1 MRTLLAFLVFACA
14 TALGAQPAG
23 KFPPVSLIN
32 TQVIPHTTPVINV
45 IGTMRNFAGDLGVRC
60 QFCHIGREG
69 QPLEQFDFASDEKR
83 NKIVARQMMRMLAD
97 INRRL
102 DTIPE
107 RGRPNVVATCAT
119 CHRGVSRPAPLDLIV
134 QDAAT
139 TVDADSAVRAYRAL
153 RARYYGRGAY
163 DFGEST
169 LNIAAFRTARAGKP
183 DAGLAL
189 LKLNDE
195 LLSAIVVHVGLRGQH
210 SPHEGRHHR
219 RGDGISR
226 GNPSR
231 LVECRGARSAPR
243 DRTHTIGAFRPSSLP
258 QRMKRVQ
265 TPACARLRSA
275 SSSAPSYFRSS

>member
-1 MRTLLAFLVFACA
+1 MRVASNNTLIQRPMRTLLAFLVFACA

-23 KFPPVSLIN
+23 KFPPDSLIN

-83 NKIVARQMMRMLAD
+83 NKIVARQMMLAD

-195 LLSAIVVHVGLRGQH
+195 LYPRLSSTSVF
-210 SPHEGRHHR
+210 EGNILLTK
-219 RGDGISR
+219 GDTT
-226 GNPSR
+226 
-231 LVECRGARSAPR
+231 AAA
-243 DRTHTIGAFRPSSLP
+243 TAFREAIRRDSSNAEA
-258 QRMKRVQ
+258 RG
-265 TPACARLRSA
+265 RLRA
-275 SSSAPSYFRSS
+275 IGRTP